1 MFGGYGY
8 DYFTIPS
15 DLNYDESFY
24 TETIKPLKQKE
35 NFDNEINN
43 ILLDDDELDPTKRN
57 YMNKFYLNKILSDKQ
72 SLLENIS
79 NKCEYYKKLSYHKY
93 KEAADLKNQMFVFY
107 ILLFISII
115 IIIYQKM
122 SLNNMKNILYI
133 LEIGLQKKMTDEKKL
148 I

>member
-1 MFGGYGY
+1 MFDGYGY
-8 DYFTIPS
+8 DYFTIPN
-15 DLNYDESFY
+15 DLNYNESFY

-43 ILLDDDELDPTKRN
+43 ILLDDEDDLENPKKN
-57 YMNKFYLNKILSDKQ
+57 YMNRLYLNKILSDKQ
-72 SLLENIS
+72 SLFDNIS
-79 NKCEYYKKLSYHKY
+79 NKCQYYKKLSYHKY

-122 SLNNMKNILYI
+122 SINNMKNILYI
-133 LEIGLQKKMTDEKKL
+133 LEIALQKKMTDEKK
-148 I
+148 